1 MREITATIA
10 PNSLVTVTGDAGFAG
25 EHNAARLTV
34 ELNDELGA
42 ADVSYHCFCFD
53 PYGLGRKIVSNNI
66 YGLASDAPAYRAG
79 SALVC
84 PLPEALTATGELT
97 VQIEAHRV
105 ADGEVKCITK
115 SGIFTLTFE
124 PSVIGSEESPDDC
137 CNLLAR
143 IQAALAGAESPGA
156 GISVCSP
163 AEYAALA
170 PKNPARFYLVDDAQ
184 GNDEESGGGEDE
196 DDDEPEGPVAVTGV
210 TLNTTALS
218 LSAGATQTLT
228 AAVAPANAANQAV
241 VWHSTNTGVAAVNQS
256 GAVTGTGSGSAAIT
270 VTTADGGFTATC
282 TVTVTAVL
290 PGLWQ
295 GTKTANGITVTVS
308 GSHVTL
314 NGTKT
319 TADSTGG
326 GGYLTSNLVTLFAV
340 PAAWYTFSAGTQIT
354 IVVANQTGTAACAP
368 ANAACVLRR
377 TDNTIIAGATWGNPA
392 GTFTYTCTAA
402 TPVYGLLFY
411 LQTGEVL
418 VNYGF
423 DVEFWVNG
431 VRWV

>member
-66 YGLASDAPAYRAG
+66 YGLASDAPAYRSG

-124 PSVIGSEESPDDC
+124 PSVIGGEEPLPDC

-143 IQAALAGAESPGA
+143 IQAALAGAEGPGA
-156 GISVCSP
+156 GITICSP
-163 AEYAALA
+163 AAYAALA

-184 GNDEESGGGEDE
+184 GNDEEIGGG
-196 DDDEPEGPVAVTGV
+196 DDEEPEEPVAVTGV
-210 TLNTTALS
+210 TLNTNAVS
-218 LSAGATQTLT
+218 LPAGTNQTLT
-228 AAVAPANAANQAV
+228 AAVAPANAANKAV
-241 VWHSTNTGVAAVNQS
+241 VWHSSNTGIAAVNQS
-256 GAVTGTGSGSAAIT
+256 GTVTGTGSGSAVVT

-282 TVTVTAVL
+282 TVTVAAVL

-295 GTKTANGITVTVS
+295 GTKTANGVTVTIT
-308 GSHVTL
+308 GNHVTL
-314 NGTKT
+314 SGTKT
-319 TADSTGG
+319 VADSSGG

-340 PAAWYTFSAGTQIT
+340 PAAWYTFAAGTQIT

-377 TDNTIIAGATWGNPA
+377 TDNTILTGATWGNPT
-392 GTFTYTCTAA
+392 GTFTYTCAAA

-411 LQTGEVL
+411 LQTGETL